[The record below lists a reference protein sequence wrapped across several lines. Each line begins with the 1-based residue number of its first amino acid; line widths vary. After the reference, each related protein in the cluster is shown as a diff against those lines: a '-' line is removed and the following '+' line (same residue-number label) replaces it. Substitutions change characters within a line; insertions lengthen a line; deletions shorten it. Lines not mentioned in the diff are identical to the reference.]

1 MKLSR
6 KKKRRKM
13 YALLRALSCIM
24 VLAALVLVIHVFTGF
39 LDRSLPGKSST
50 SSPEPS
56 AALGAP
62 AFSDSLREIANF
74 SQSLLPALNLTDN
87 QRGITDQGE
96 QDEENTEKGQAGEGS
111 GDGQGEENP
120 GSGQGEEGSEG
131 GQGEEGSEGSQP
143 GSTSHTISNTPI
155 DLASLSTSAEGWGP
169 GTDCDEKNRPHSAL
183 SYQEKY
189 GKYNAHFIVPD
200 SDKIYLTF
208 DEGYE
213 NGRTAD
219 ILNVLKEK
227 NTQAVFFVTL
237 PYAKQNPDLIQ
248 RMIDEGHTVGAH
260 SVTHPAQGLPS
271 QTIEQQQK
279 EITELHD
286 YIKDNFNYEMHLF
299 RFPAGIFSEQSLAI
313 VNNCNYKS
321 VFWSFAYLDYDTE
334 NQPDPAQA
342 LDKLKS
348 RLHPGAIYLLHAVSS
363 TNASILGDFIDCIG
377 AEGYEIGLFD

>member
-6 KKKRRKM
+6 KKKRNM
-13 YALLRALSCIM
+13 YTLIRALSCLV

-39 LDRSLPGKSST
+39 LDRILPGKGSPSAT

-62 AFSDSLREIANF
+62 VSSDFLGKFADF
-74 SQSLLPALNLTDN
+74 SQSLLPALNPMKD
-87 QRGITDQGE
+87 QSGISGDGG
-96 QDEENTEKGQAGEGS
+96 QDEENDGKGPDVENTGGEQEGEGTE
-111 GDGQGEENP
+111 GEQE
-120 GSGQGEEGSEG
+120 GESDT
-131 GQGEEGSEGSQP
+131 GSQP
-143 GSTSHTISNTPI
+143 GSTSHTITNTPI
-155 DLASLSTSAEGWGP
+155 DLASLDTTAEGWGP
-169 GTDCDEKNRPHSAL
+169 GKDCDEKNRPHSAL

-200 SDKIYLTF
+200 SDKVYLTF

-219 ILNVLKEK
+219 ILDVLKEK
-227 NTQAVFFVTL
+227 NTQAVFFVTSQ
-237 PYAKQNPDLIQ
+237 YARQNPDLIQ

-271 QTIEQQQK
+271 QTIEEQQK

-342 LDKLKS
+342 LEKVKAK
-348 RLHPGAIYLLHAVSS
+348 LHPGAIYLLHAVSS
-363 TNASILGDFIDCIG
+363 TNASILGDFIDYIR
-377 AEGYEIGLFD
+377 AEGYEIGMFD

>member
-74 SQSLLPALNLTDN
+74 SQSLLPALNPSDG
-87 QRGITDQGE
+87 QMGITDEGE
-96 QDEENTEKGQAGEGS
+96 QDEENTEKGQDGEGS

-120 GSGQGEEGSEG
+120 GS

-377 AEGYEIGLFD
+377 DEGYEISLFD

>member
-74 SQSLLPALNLTDN
+74 SQSLLPALNPSDG
-87 QRGITDQGE
+87 QMGITDEGE
-96 QDEENTEKGQAGEGS
+96 QDEENTEKGQDGEGS

-120 GSGQGEEGSEG
+120 GS

>member
-6 KKKRRKM
+6 KKKKRNL
-13 YALLRALSCIM
+13 YTLIRALSCIV

-39 LDRSLPGKSST
+39 LDGILPGRISSSAT
-50 SSPEPS
+50 SSQEPS
-56 AALGAP
+56 AAQGASASSGSLGT
-62 AFSDSLREIANF
+62 FSDF
-74 SQSLLPALNLTDN
+74 SQSLLPALNTIAG
-87 QRGITDQGE
+87 QGGISGDGGQDEKNDGKGP
-96 QDEENTEKGQAGEGS
+96 DEENTGGGPEGEVTA
-111 GDGQGEENP
+111 
-120 GSGQGEEGSEG
+120 G
-131 GQGEEGSEGSQP
+131 GQEGESAAGSQP

-155 DLASLSTSAEGWGP
+155 DLASLDTTAEGWGP
-169 GTDCDEKNRPHSAL
+169 GKDCDEKNRPYSAL

-189 GKYNAHFIVPD
+189 AKYNAHFIVPD

-219 ILNVLKEK
+219 ILDVLKEK
-227 NTQAVFFVTL
+227 NTQTVFFVTSQ
-237 PYAKQNPDLIQ
+237 YAKQNPDLIQ

-342 LDKLKS
+342 LEKVKNK
-348 RLHPGAIYLLHAVSS
+348 LHPGAIYLLHAVSS
-363 TNASILGDFIDCIG
+363 TNASILGDFIDYIR